1 MDPGGDLPRGGRAPS
16 ADDESRRILR
26 EAAARTSP
34 SLARIWL
41 GPKIWETE
49 RLPTL
54 EELRPEKEL
63 LEEERVSIR
72 YGREMVRAVGERSHA
87 KSLGE
92 GCGQHEHEAAW
103 ATLRGLEDGAL
114 EAVAVGFAE
123 HECSA
128 LGTELRAGSRSFARL
143 FLSVEGLSLLQAV
156 AKELHGLSLEHCWAW
171 DVVGERREEEYSV
184 VWGVKRLLARIH
196 VVMVKNHLVEDRSNR
211 AVGRRDCCAHTPG
224 ICLEYFDESQSVKWW
239 SLHPCMHWV
248 CDPCFNQLIAGPLIQ
263 QRQRLQAEAKAEK
276 EMATTQRE
284 AATKLEASI
293 QDAGAGQL
301 HGVVQALDRLAT
313 ETEEKASH
321 LFEESFGTPPVCPH
335 CAETVRD
342 AICKRM
348 VVVGHEGE
356 GQ

>member
-1 MDPGGDLPRGGRAPS
+1 MDPGGGGRAPS

-128 LGTELRAGSRSFARL
+128 LGTELRAGSGNFARL
-143 FLSVEGLSLLQAV
+143 FLSAEGLSLLQAV
-156 AKELHGLSLEHCWAW
+156 AKELHSLSLEHCWAW
-171 DVVGERREEEYSV
+171 CACRPQLTRRAIIDFPTPRLPYRDVVGERHEEEYSV
-184 VWGVKRLLARIH
+184 VWGVKRILARIQD
-196 VVMVKNHLVEDRSNR
+196 VMVRNHLVEDRSNR

-224 ICLEYFDESQSVKWW
+224 ICLEYFDASRSVKWW
-239 SLHPCMHWV
+239 SLHPCARVSHLPPPAQHTCGGAPPRRRHALGV
-248 CDPCFNQLIAGPLIQ
+248 RPVLQPADRGAADP
-263 QRQRLQAEAKAEK
+263 AKA
-276 EMATTQRE
+276 APPGR
-284 AATKLEASI
+284 
-293 QDAGAGQL
+293 GQ
-301 HGVVQALDRLAT
+301 G
-313 ETEEKASH
+313 
-321 LFEESFGTPPVCPH
+321 
-335 CAETVRD
+335 
-342 AICKRM
+342 
-348 VVVGHEGE
+348 GE
-356 GQ
+356 GDGDDAARGGD